1 MIQSLVGLGRLCS
14 VSAVLKSQRFLTN
27 APIEPDYLD
36 RDGPGIPSYEL
47 INVQLKS
54 YDFTVLESFS
64 SYVHKT
70 AQNMGITVEDCWA
83 TPCKKYEINT
93 YKPASLLVEN
103 QYSLNMYERNIQVSE
118 LPTTKAP
125 IFFQVLQTA
134 LPEGVNLNIKEH
146 EYEDE
151 NVRYVPDL
159 ELKEL
164 KAQLDELGGPSTK
177 KR

>member
-1 MIQSLVGLGRLCS
+1 M
-14 VSAVLKSQRFLTN
+14 
-27 APIEPDYLD
+27 
-36 RDGPGIPSYEL
+36 
-47 INVQLKS
+47 
-54 YDFTVLESFS
+54 
-64 SYVHKT
+64 
-70 AQNMGITVEDCWA
+70 
-83 TPCKKYEINT
+83 
-93 YKPASLLVEN
+93 VEN
-103 QYSLNMYERNIQVSE
+103 QYSLNMYERNIQVSFSDFVWHSQIQHIPLYIQVSE